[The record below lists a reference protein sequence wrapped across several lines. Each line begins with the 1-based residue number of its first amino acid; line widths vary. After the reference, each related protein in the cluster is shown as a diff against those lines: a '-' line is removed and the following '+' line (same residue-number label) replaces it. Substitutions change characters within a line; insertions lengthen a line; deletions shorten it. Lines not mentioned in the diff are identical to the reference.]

1 MLSRILKE
9 STVKWRIVGIELV
22 FTEQEMRACEFPIL
36 DMLIAALWA
45 ICQLALAATWALKCL
60 QTGLLINL

>member
-1 MLSRILKE
+1 M
-9 STVKWRIVGIELV
+9 KWRIVDIELV

-45 ICQLALAATWALKCL
+45 ICQPALAATWALKCL